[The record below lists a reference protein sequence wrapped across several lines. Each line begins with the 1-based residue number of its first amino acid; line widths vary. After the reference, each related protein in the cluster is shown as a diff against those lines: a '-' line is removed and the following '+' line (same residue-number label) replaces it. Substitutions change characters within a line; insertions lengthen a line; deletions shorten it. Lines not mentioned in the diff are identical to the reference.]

1 MTVEVFKKE
10 WKKFFDQISR
20 ELYQWQTSI
29 EVVNPK
35 SGRQT
40 LANKLSFVG
49 MTIETNQNGH
59 DQIELIIGE
68 STYFHQRH
76 TISNPQKVSYLESE
90 KLPGRLIAIE
100 SDEGI
105 KTLVNL
111 QRPPM
116 RQAAFSDCRITS
128 IMYWKSRN
136 LL

>member
-1 MTVEVFKKE
+1 MTVEVFKQE

-68 STYFHQRH
+68 SPDFHQTH
-76 TISNPQKVSYLESE
+76 TIGNPLKVSYLESE

-100 SDEGI
+100 SDEGT

-111 QRPPM
+111 QKPPIK
-116 RQAAFSDCRITS
+116 QAAFSDCQAIS
-128 IMYWKSRN
+128 IMYWKSHN

>member
-1 MTVEVFKKE
+1 MTVEVFKDE
-10 WKKFFDQISR
+10 WKKFFDKISR
-20 ELYQWQTSI
+20 ELYQWQTSV

-49 MTIETNQNGH
+49 IAAETNQNGQN
-59 DQIELIIGE
+59 QIELIIGD
-68 STYFHQRH
+68 SPDLHQTH
-76 TISNPQKVSYLESE
+76 TIRNPLKVSYLESE

-105 KTLVNL
+105 KTFVNL
-111 QRPPM
+111 QKPHLS
-116 RQAAFSDCRITS
+116 QAAFSDCQAIST
-128 IMYWKSRN
+128 MYWKSQN